1 MKMMNGEF
9 EKCEVNGLVPTLP
22 DGAATPPCLSRRR
35 LSLVKLRKAPEFKKS
50 GNKNEKLDK
59 YDR

>member
-35 LSLVKLRKAPEFKKS
+35 LSLAVKP
-50 GNKNEKLDK
+50 G
-59 YDR
+59 